1 MKEKL
6 ITKSFERLL
15 AKGLHRGF
23 ITYEELGKS
32 LGKRGKST
40 ENLEKAVI
48 IIFDNKISL
57 VAKKSE
63 YQPLKKKES
72 SQSDSEKSTDKS
84 DDPLEN
90 WVKDNHI
97 RYFRGNLN
105 NVLKRFFDTAKQV
118 GADII
123 VRITADC
130 PLIDPEVVDNVISGF
145 LEGGYDYYSNTN
157 PPTFPDGLDTEVFSF
172 ATLERAYKEAELQ
185 SEIEHVTPY
194 IRNHPGIFKMGNY
207 KSEINY
213 EYLRWTL
220 DNREDYDL
228 LTRIFNALRKENSF
242 ISHKEVMNY
251 IDADSNLLK
260 TNAHIKRNE
269 GYIKSLMDDKRVK

>member
-1 MKEKL
+1 MKKIVAIVQARMTSTRLPNKVLMDMGGKTVVGQVFNQLSFSKL
-6 ITKSFERLL
+6 LNEIVL
-15 AKGLHRGF
+15 A
-23 ITYEELGKS
+23 T
-32 LGKRGKST
+32 
-40 ENLEKAVI
+40 
-48 IIFDNKISL
+48 
-57 VAKKSE
+57 
-63 YQPLKKKES
+63 
-72 SQSDSEKSTDKS
+72 STDKS

>member
-1 MKEKL
+1 MKQIVAIVQARMTSTRLPGKVLMDMGGKTVVGQVFNQLSFSKL
-6 ITKSFERLL
+6 LNEAVL
-15 AKGLHRGF
+15 A
-23 ITYEELGKS
+23 T
-32 LGKRGKST
+32 
-40 ENLEKAVI
+40 
-48 IIFDNKISL
+48 
-57 VAKKSE
+57 
-63 YQPLKKKES
+63 
-72 SQSDSEKSTDKS
+72 STDKS

-90 WVKDNHI
+90 WARDNNIGH
-97 RYFRGNLN
+97 FRGDLY
-105 NVLKRFFDTAKQV
+105 NVLKRFFDTAKKV
-118 GADII
+118 NAHII

-130 PLIDPEVVDNVISGF
+130 PLIDPEVVDNVISFF

-172 ATLERAYKEAELQ
+172 TTLEKAYKEAELK

-194 IRNHPGIFKMGNY
+194 IINHPEIFKMGNY

-213 EYLRWTL
+213 EHLRWTL

-251 IDADSNLLK
+251 INADSDLLK
-260 TNAHIKRNE
+260 TNAHVKRNE
-269 GYIKSLMDDKRVK
+269 GYIKSLIEDKKVK